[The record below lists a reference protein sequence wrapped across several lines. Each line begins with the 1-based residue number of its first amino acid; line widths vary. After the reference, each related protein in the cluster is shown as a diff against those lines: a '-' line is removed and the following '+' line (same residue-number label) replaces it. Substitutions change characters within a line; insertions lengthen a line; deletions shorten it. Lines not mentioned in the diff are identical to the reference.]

1 MPFQLNARSGKIL
14 ATIAEETPAVL
25 VDTGQQAEVGGKQS
39 RLVQVSPP
47 PEAPQEEIPAVAAW
61 VPEDELSQLNVRTVS
76 IPQNFAGMEAIA
88 VPTRLKPQL
97 FDIIEVVE
105 NEDYVE
111 ITALHMFY
119 RQSGNVTLWKPTEGL
134 KYTGAA
140 ACRNVMTNQLSPMT
154 FTVASDCTDQR
165 PGDEMDYERR
175 NIVETFLD
183 PESGICALYDLSM
196 IRDNDVFYCLKNVGY
211 DRGFLIENGKNLL
224 GVERRVNIE
233 NLVTRVAPVG
243 RDEEGEYV
251 WLNRNGLK
259 YVDSS
264 HIGDYPYPRAEIYYT
279 DITIGENGV
288 TAENI
293 QQKLYE
299 EALTRFSIDEAD
311 IPEVTMTIQFVSL
324 GDTEE
329 YAQYRDLDK
338 VYLYDILT
346 IKDTIRGYNYAA
358 QVVGVEHNILTGRL
372 ESVTIGHLTET
383 DGTRKVA
390 TWKVPEINGHKVRHK
405 TLRSGSYEKGSIHT
419 DDIADGAVTAD
430 HMSQSADG
438 HFKTIFAEELYISNT
453 SEDGLL
459 NTRFTVA
466 EGLIE
471 GVITKTG
478 VNSLGQNETLY
489 SKLTQTAD
497 AISAEVTRAT
507 TSEGTISGALTV
519 EAGKISQIVTAVG
532 ANGEVTAASIVTAIN
547 QTTGQGE
554 VHIDADHVYIN
565 AGKSG
570 EQNIVTEIGGKIV
583 LADVTATYIN
593 GLIANMPTLTGISA
607 TFSGNVAVTGGVSG
621 DAFYVGG
628 TRNISNPVMGISLT
642 TSGNGYK
649 LTATKADGSF
659 NDFTFNSAASVDF
672 DSEGLWSS
680 GDKLLTLTNGKTHTV
695 SIPNG
700 TSWSGAY
707 IGLQSNVPTMAVS
720 VLVGGKSISGTV
732 DATGAYDAGAAS
744 AGSYNQGWNDALDA
758 CGFTQGYFYA
768 YSTNVYLYS
777 GPMIPAGNGQYYPLA
792 DGYTAVPAYKP

>member
-1 MPFQLNARSGKIL
+1 M
-14 ATIAEETPAVL
+14 ATITLKNGAGQVLAQAEDDQVEL
-25 VDTGQQAEVGGKQS
+25 VDTGQTATVGGQNSK
-39 RLVQVSPP
+39 LVQTVPVAS
-47 PEAPQEEIPAVAAW
+47 APAGTPVVTGYVEESV
-61 VPEDELSQLNVRTVS
+61 LNEWNVTSVT

-88 VPTRLKPQL
+88 VPTRLRPQL
-97 FDIIEVVE
+97 FDIVEVVE

-119 RQSGNVTLWKPTEGL
+119 RLAENMTLWTPTESAS
-134 KYTGAA
+134 YTGAA
-140 ACRNVMTNQLSPMT
+140 ACRNVMTNALSPT
-154 FTVASDCTDQR
+154 SFKVASDCADTH
-165 PGDEMDYERR
+165 PGYELDYERR

-183 PESGICALYDLSM
+183 PESGICARYDLSM

-264 HIGDYPYPRAEIYYT
+264 HIGEYPAPRAEIYYT

-405 TLRSGSYEKGSIHT
+405 TIRSGSYEKGSIHT
-419 DDIADGAVTAD
+419 DDIADYAVTSD

-459 NTRFTVA
+459 NTRFTVT
-466 EGLIE
+466 EGLIQGE
-471 GVITKTG
+471 ITRATG
-478 VNSLGQNETLY
+478 AESSLSTRV
-489 SKLTQTAD
+489 TQTAE
-497 AISAEVTRAT
+497 AVTLEATRAT
-507 TSEGTISGALTV
+507 NAENSISGQLSV
-519 EAGKISQIVTAVG
+519 EAGKVAMVVGTNSGGNYIKAAEIAVSI
-532 ANGEVTAASIVTAIN
+532 NESTGEGEAKINAS
-547 QTTGQGE
+547 
-554 VHIDADHVYIN
+554 HVYIGN
-565 AGKSG
+565 EQSTTVIAGKCS
-570 EQNIVTEIGGKIV
+570 
-583 LADVTATYIN
+583 LSDVSASYITTQ
-593 GLIANMPTLTGISA
+593 IASASLLSVQALSSAGGISA
-607 TFSGNVAVTGGVSG
+607 AGFVSG
-621 DAFYVGG
+621 DSLEGNSLLLGGSSCTDLIKSASVSNGVLTLTYLKGG
-628 TRNISNPVMGISLT
+628 TV
-642 TSGNGYK
+642 
-649 LTATKADGSF
+649 
-659 NDFTFNSAASVDF
+659 TFNGAASVDF
-672 DSEGLWSS
+672 QTEGLWSS
-680 GDKLLTLTNGKTHTV
+680 GSKTLTLTNGKTKTV
-695 SIPNG
+695 TIPDG
-700 TSWSGAY
+700 TSWSAAY
-707 IGLQSNVPTMAVS
+707 VGIQSNDPKMSVS
-720 VLVGGKSISGTV
+720 VLVGGKSITGLVS
-732 DATGAYDAGAAS
+732 AAGAYNAGAS
-744 AGSYNQGWNDALDA
+744 AGQTAAYNQGWNDARNWMINNQY
-758 CGFTQGYFYA
+758 T
-768 YSTNVYLYS
+768 STFYS
-777 GPMIPAGNGQYYPLA
+777 GTETIKYDAPTGGASPRTVIYPWQYATITRY
-792 DGYTAVPAYKP
+792 YVPDAK

>member
-1 MPFQLNARSGKIL
+1 M
-14 ATIAEETPAVL
+14 ATITLKNGSGQTLAKAEDDAVEL
-25 VDTGQQAEVGGKQS
+25 VDTGQEATVDGKQS
-39 RLVQVSPP
+39 KLVQVSPLP
-47 PEAPQEEIPAVAAW
+47 GSPDDTPSVTAW
-61 VPEDELSQLNVRTVS
+61 VPEDELSEFNVRTVS

-88 VPTRLKPQL
+88 VPTRLRPQL
-97 FDIIEVVE
+97 FDIVEVVE
-105 NEDYVE
+105 NEEYVE

-119 RQSGNVTLWKPTEGL
+119 RLSENMTLWKPTEGL

-140 ACRNVMTNQLSPMT
+140 ACRNVMTNQLSAT
-154 FTVASDCTDQR
+154 AFRVASDCTDER

-183 PESGICALYDLSM
+183 PESGICARYDLSM

-264 HIGDYPYPRAEIYYT
+264 HIGEYPAPRAEIYYT

-346 IKDTIRGYNYAA
+346 IKDTVRGYNYAA

-405 TLRSGSYEKGSIHT
+405 TIRSGSYEKGSIHT
-419 DDIADGAVTAD
+419 DDIADAAVTAA

-459 NTRFTVA
+459 HTEFSVTQGQID
-466 EGLIE
+466 GL
-471 GVITKTG
+471 VTKTG
-478 VNSLGQNETLY
+478 INNLGQNETLY
-489 SKLTQTAD
+489 GNLN
-497 AISAEVTRAT
+497 
-507 TSEGTISGALTV
+507 
-519 EAGKISQIVTAVG
+519 VTATRVG
-532 ANGEVTAASIVTAIN
+532 MVVGTVQGTDYIKAAEIAVAIN
-547 QTTGQGE
+547 QSTGQSE
-554 VHIDADHVYIN
+554 ARINASHVYIGN
-565 AGKSG
+565 EQSTTVIAGKCALS
-570 EQNIVTEIGGKIV
+570 
-583 LADVTATYIN
+583 DVTATYIT
-593 GLIANMPTLTGISA
+593 GEIAKASLLSVQALSSTGGISA
-607 TFSGNVAVTGGVSG
+607 AGFVSG
-621 DAFYVGG
+621 DSLEGNSLSLGGKSCTDLIKSASASNGVLTLTYLGGG
-628 TRNISNPVMGISLT
+628 TV
-642 TSGNGYK
+642 
-649 LTATKADGSF
+649 
-659 NDFTFNSAASVDF
+659 TFNGAASVDF
-672 DSEGLWSS
+672 QTEGLWSS
-680 GDKLLTLTNGKTHTV
+680 GSKTLTLTNGKTHTV
-695 SIPNG
+695 NIPNG
-700 TSWSGAY
+700 DSWSGTY
-707 IGLQSNVPTMAVS
+707 IGIQSQVPTMAVS
-720 VLVGGKSISGTV
+720 VLVGGKSIAGTV
-732 DATGAYDAGAAS
+732 DATGAYNAGYDAGTTAGYTSGYS
-744 AGSYNQGWNDALDA
+744 AGYAVGYVAGQAAGSTASYNNGWNGALTA
-758 CGFTQGYFYA
+758 CGIAGGGT
-768 YSTNVYLYS
+768 VYTGTWYGTLYVAPT
-777 GPMIPAGNGQYYPLA
+777 GGATPINNCVGQA
-792 DGYTAVPAYKP
+792 TAHTVDAK

>member
-1 MPFQLNARSGKIL
+1 M
-14 ATIAEETPAVL
+14 ATITLKNGSGQTLAKAEDDAVEL
-25 VDTGQQAEVGGKQS
+25 VDTGQEATVDGKQS
-39 RLVQVSPP
+39 KLVQVSPLP
-47 PEAPQEEIPAVAAW
+47 GAPDDTPSVTAW
-61 VPEDELSQLNVRTVS
+61 VPEDELSEFNVRTVS

-88 VPTRLKPQL
+88 VPTRLRPQL
-97 FDIIEVVE
+97 FDIVEVVE
-105 NEDYVE
+105 NEEYVE

-119 RQSGNVTLWKPTEGL
+119 RLSENMTLWKPTEGL

-140 ACRNVMTNQLSPMT
+140 ACRNVMTNQLSST
-154 FTVASDCTDQR
+154 AFRVASDCMDER

-183 PESGICALYDLSM
+183 PESGICARYDLSM

-264 HIGDYPYPRAEIYYT
+264 HIGEYPAPRAEIYYT

-346 IKDTIRGYNYAA
+346 IKDTVRGYNYAA

-405 TLRSGSYEKGSIHT
+405 TIRSGSYEKGSIHT
-419 DDIADGAVTAD
+419 DDIADAAVTAA

-459 NTRFTVA
+459 NTRFTVT
-466 EGLIE
+466 EGLIA
-471 GVITKTG
+471 G
-478 VNSLGQNETLY
+478 
-489 SKLTQTAD
+489 
-497 AISAEVTRAT
+497 EVTRAT
-507 TSEGTISGALTV
+507 SAESSISGALTV
-519 EAGKISQIVTAVG
+519 EAGKVAMVVG
-532 ANGEVTAASIVTAIN
+532 TNSGGNYIKAAEITASINSA
-547 QTTGQGE
+547 GE
-554 VHIDADHVYIN
+554 GVATIDADHVYIGN
-565 AGKSG
+565 TKSTT
-570 EQNIVTEIGGKIV
+570 V
-583 LADVTATYIN
+583 IN
-593 GLIANMPTLTGISA
+593 GKCSLSDVSASYVQSKISEISLLSAHAITCDGLLTAGGGLYVLGTNVSSLPSGAKTISLSGPTNGVYTLSYTTYAGDSVTVGSFSKAA
-607 TFSGNVAVTGGVSG
+607 TMSGSWSGNL
-621 DAFYVGG
+621 F
-628 TRNISNPVMGISLT
+628 
-642 TSGNGYK
+642 
-649 LTATKADGSF
+649 
-659 NDFTFNSAASVDF
+659 
-672 DSEGLWSS
+672 
-680 GDKLLTLTNGKTHTV
+680 TV
-695 SIPNG
+695 SADPNG
-700 TSWSGAY
+700 TSSVQIRVTASCTYDSANQRYVAHAHAGNAERATDYLSASTAY
-707 IGLQSNVPTMAVS
+707 NS
-720 VLVGGKSISGTV
+720 
-732 DATGAYDAGAAS
+732 
-744 AGSYNQGWNDALDA
+744 GWNDCRTAMLNSKTWLTCYTGTPTVIDKEPCLSPYRDA
-758 CGFTQGYFYA
+758 SHYD
-768 YSTNVYLYS
+768 YS
-777 GPMIPAGNGQYYPLA
+777 
-792 DGYTAVPAYKP
+792 VPDAK

>member
-1 MPFQLNARSGKIL
+1 M
-14 ATIAEETPAVL
+14 ATITLKNGSGQTLAKAEDDAVEL
-25 VDTGQQAEVGGKQS
+25 VDTGQEATVDGKQS
-39 RLVQVSPP
+39 KLVHVSPLP
-47 PEAPQEEIPAVAAW
+47 GAPDDTPSVTAW
-61 VPEDELSQLNVRTVS
+61 VPEDELSEWNVRTVS

-88 VPTRLKPQL
+88 VPTRLRPQL
-97 FDIIEVVE
+97 FDIVEVVE
-105 NEDYVE
+105 NEEYVE

-119 RQSGNVTLWKPTEGL
+119 RLSENMTLWKPTEGL

-140 ACRNVMTNQLSPMT
+140 ACRNVMTNQLSAT
-154 FTVASDCTDQR
+154 AFRVASDCTDER

-183 PESGICALYDLSM
+183 PESGICARYDLSM

-264 HIGDYPYPRAEIYYT
+264 HIGEYPAPRAEIYYT

-338 VYLYDILT
+338 VFLYDILT

-405 TLRSGSYEKGSIHT
+405 TIRSGSYEKGSIHT
-419 DDIADGAVTAD
+419 DDIADAAVTAA

-438 HFKTIFAEELYISNT
+438 HFKAIFAEELYISNT

-459 NTRFTVA
+459 NTRFTVT
-466 EGLIE
+466 EGLIQ
-471 GVITKTG
+471 G
-478 VNSLGQNETLY
+478 
-489 SKLTQTAD
+489 
-497 AISAEVTRAT
+497 EVTRAT
-507 TSEGTISGALTV
+507 SAESSISGALSV
-519 EAGKISQIVTAVG
+519 EAGKVSMVVG
-532 ANGEVTAASIVTAIN
+532 TYQGQNYIKAAEITASINSA
-547 QTTGQGE
+547 GE
-554 VHIDADHVYIN
+554 GVATIDADKVYIGN
-565 AGKSG
+565 TKSTTVINGKCS
-570 EQNIVTEIGGKIV
+570 
-583 LADVTATYIN
+583 LSDVSATYVQSK
-593 GLIANMPTLTGISA
+593 ISE
-607 TFSGNVAVTGGVSG
+607 
-621 DAFYVGG
+621 
-628 TRNISNPVMGISLT
+628 ISLLSAHAIT
-642 TSGNGYK
+642 CDGL
-649 LTATKADGSF
+649 LTAGGGLYVLGTNVSSLPSGAKTISLSGPTNGVYTLSYTTYDGTSVTVGSF
-659 NDFTFNSAASVDF
+659 NGAASVDF
-672 DSEGLWSS
+672 STEGLWSS
-680 GDKLLTLTNGKTHTV
+680 GSKTLTLTNGKTKTV
-695 SIPNG
+695 TIPDG

-707 IGLQSNVPTMAVS
+707 IGLQSNVPKMAVS

-732 DATGAYDAGAAS
+732 DASGAYNAGAAS
-744 AGSYNQGWNDALDA
+744 ADLTTAYNNGWNDCRAA
-758 CGFTQGYFYA
+758 MVNSASWFTCYTGTVTVIDKEPCISPYQNASHYTY
-768 YSTNVYLYS
+768 T
-777 GPMIPAGNGQYYPLA
+777 IPG
-792 DGYTAVPAYKP
+792 TKP